1 MSPRADIFYPS
12 GEQSCVSDWTDDF
25 DEEAGR
31 RTYSSAD
38 ETSPLSQTPPNVEL
52 DGECVPRN
60 IIARHGQRS
69 LRLDNLSIGTQVSD
83 IVAELRG
90 GQILEIYQRYKEKA
104 AIVSFVHENEAQ
116 AFYDHVRKHD
126 LYIKSKRVEV
136 SWNDFQKQVPGQ
148 LAWSI
153 RNGATRNFIVRQ
165 CDTYQTTEGIRDDV
179 EHIHDLRVVSVEF
192 RGRDCYIKTNS
203 IQGAVFARTCM
214 SSRQYVLKFAQRLST
229 ITNLDCSR
237 YKRCR
242 MEWDIDECVEPLD
255 VVPEKSY
262 AAPKPLPKPARP
274 VNRYEM
280 LSVDRDA

>member
-1 MSPRADIFYPS
+1 MSARADIFYPS
-12 GEQSCVSDWTDDF
+12 GEQSCASDWTDDF

-31 RTYSSAD
+31 RTDSSAD

-60 IIARHGQRS
+60 IIARHAQRS
-69 LRLDNLSIGTQVSD
+69 LRLDNLSIGTQVAD

-126 LYIKSKRVEV
+126 LYVKSKRVEV

-153 RNGATRNFIVRQ
+153 RNGASRNFIVRQ
-165 CDTYQTTEGIRDDV
+165 CDSYQTTEGIRDDV

-214 SSRQYVLKFAQRLST
+214 SSRQYVLRSAQR
-229 ITNLDCSR
+229 
-237 YKRCR
+237 
-242 MEWDIDECVEPLD
+242 
-255 VVPEKSY
+255 Y
-262 AAPKPLPKPARP
+262 AP
-274 VNRYEM
+274 
-280 LSVDRDA
+280 